1 MGDREEALEATGRRS
16 RDPAHAH
23 FSGFRGID
31 EFVCF
36 FFFHGQKLFFIFFFS
51 RLDQGWIKKILRLN
65 NNMMYYSREIYT
77 KFNKANFF
85 VTIFVTPT
93 SI

>member
-36 FFFHGQKLFFIFFFS
+36 FFFSRPKIIFYFFLLSFRS
-51 RLDQGWIKKILRLN
+51 GMD
-65 NNMMYYSREIYT
+65 
-77 KFNKANFF
+77 
-85 VTIFVTPT
+85 
-93 SI
+93 